1 MAVTGPT
8 KILPSVFIDNTVSV
22 IATRQMEGNYQLQQV
37 ASEVDSLIKDY
48 NSLLCQSLSGVTPAI
63 AT

>member
-22 IATRQMEGNYQLQQV
+22 IATRQMEGNYQQV

>member
-1 MAVTGPT
+1 MAVAGST
-8 KILPSVFIDNTVSV
+8 KILPSVFLDNTVSV
-22 IATRQMEGNYQLQQV
+22 IATRQMEGNYQQV